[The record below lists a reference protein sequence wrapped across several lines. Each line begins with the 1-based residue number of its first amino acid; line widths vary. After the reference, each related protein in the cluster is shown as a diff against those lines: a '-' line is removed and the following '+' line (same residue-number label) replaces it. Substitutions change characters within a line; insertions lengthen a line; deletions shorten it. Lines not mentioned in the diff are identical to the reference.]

1 MNKYSDSIKS
11 VLLPGFLH
19 SYSMVFFAKDV
30 WFGLLLLLVSFVNP
44 IAGFVGM
51 LSVLITLCFAL
62 IMGFSKEYTGNG
74 LYGFNSMMVGLGL
87 GTFFQITPMFLIV
100 VVFASLLTFGLTIVL
115 SGWLS
120 KYGLPFLSLPFVL
133 GFWLMLLATREFSVL
148 EHSQR
153 SIYWMNEL
161 IAVGGDRLFNFYT
174 MMDGLPLPVWLKGYL
189 VSLSAIFFQE
199 NIITGALIS
208 IGILYYSRIAF
219 SITLISY
226 LSACAF
232 GYFSGISAEGLNYYN
247 LGANFILT
255 AIAIGGFFLIPAA
268 SSYLSV
274 ILLTPVITFLLVG
287 VSVLMKQF
295 QLPVYS
301 LPFSLTVIF
310 YLYFLANRVKS
321 KFIVLTP
328 LQYFSPEQN
337 LYRFKNNSERIRDGK
352 FVNLSVPFYGEW
364 MVTQGYEGSVT
375 HKGEWSKALDFML
388 LDEEMRTYSDYG
400 INLEN
405 YYCYNKPVL
414 APGDGIVEELV
425 DWVPD
430 NPVGKMN
437 IDRNWGNALVIRHA
451 TGLYTKVT
459 HLKLGSF
466 KVKVGDYITKGQ
478 WIANVGNSGRSPEPH
493 LHFQIQETPYIGSK
507 TKEYPFGYYIV
518 RKNSSFVLKNYEI
531 PEEGE
536 LISNVFIS
544 PMMSQ
549 AFKFQPGQVTRY
561 RYVNAEGKEVDETW
575 EAAVDNWN
583 SQYLRCKETGS
594 VAYFVNNGTLFYF
607 VSYIGKG
614 KDLLFYFYKSAYK
627 VLLSYYQDLVIE
639 DNYPLHLNN
648 SGLNVLLQDFVAPFK
663 LYLKSKY
670 VNRCHFID
678 DIYAPSI
685 IQISGFASQKN
696 LNKPEHNE
704 SFELTIKSNRVDEFV
719 FKSELFEI
727 KAICID

>member
-1 MNKYSDSIKS
+1 MNKLSDSFKS
-11 VLLPGFLH
+11 VLFPGFLH

-44 IAGFVGM
+44 IAGTVGL
-51 LSVLITLCFAL
+51 LSVLITIGFAL
-62 IMGFSKEYTGNG
+62 LMGFSKDYISNG

-87 GTFFQITPMFLIV
+87 GTFFQITPMFVVV
-100 VVFASLLTFGLTIVL
+100 VVFASLLTFGITVVL

-133 GFWLMLLATREFSVL
+133 AFWLMLLATREFTVL

-174 MMDGLPLPVWLKGYL
+174 MVDGLPLPLWLKGYL
-189 VSLSAIFFQE
+189 ISLSAIFFQE
-199 NIITGALIS
+199 NIVTGALIS
-208 IGILYYSRIAF
+208 LGILYYSRIAF
-219 SITLISY
+219 TITIISY
-226 LSACAF
+226 LSACIF

-255 AIAIGGFFLIPAA
+255 AIALGGFFLIPSA
-268 SSYLSV
+268 SSYIAV
-274 ILLTPVITFLLVG
+274 VLLTPVITFLLVG
-287 VSVLMKQF
+287 ASVFMKQF

-310 YLYFLANRVKS
+310 FLYLLANRSRIKY
-321 KFIVLTP
+321 IVLTP

-337 LYRFKNNSERIRDGK
+337 LYRYKNNSERIRDDRY
-352 FVNLSVPFYGEW
+352 FNLSLPFYGEW

-375 HKGEWSKALDFML
+375 HKGDWSKALDFML
-388 LDEEMRTYSDYG
+388 LDEDAKTYSEYG

-414 APGDGIVEELV
+414 SPGDGIVEELV
-425 DWVPD
+425 DWVAD

-451 TGLYTKVT
+451 PGLYSKVT

-478 WIANVGNSGRSPEPH
+478 WIASVGNSGRSPEPH
-493 LHFQIQETPYIGSK
+493 LHFQVQETPYIGSK
-507 TKEYPFGYYIV
+507 TMDYPYGYFIV
-518 RKNSSFVLKNYEI
+518 RSNNSFQLKSYEI
-531 PEEGE
+531 PAEGD
-536 LISNVFIS
+536 LVSNVFIS
-544 PMMSQ
+544 PMIAQ

-561 RYVNAEGKEVDETW
+561 RYTNSAGVEVDETW
-575 EAAVDNWN
+575 EASVDNWN
-583 SQYLRCKETGS
+583 SRYLKCRETGS
-594 VAYFVNNGTLFYF
+594 VAYFVNNGTVFYF

-614 KDLLFYFYKSAYK
+614 KDLLFLFYKAAYK

-648 SGLNVLLQDFVAPFK
+648 SKAHVLLQDFIAPFK
-663 LYLKSKY
+663 LYLKSRY

-678 DIYAPSI
+678 DIYSPSV
-685 IQISGFASQKN
+685 IQISGLASQRN
-696 LNKPEHNE
+696 LNSLEHSE
-704 SFELTIKSNRVDEFV
+704 SFELTIRNQRVDEIV
-719 FKSELFEI
+719 FKSDLFEI
-727 KAICID
+727 KAICLD